1 MTAQS
6 FSLWRAFGIER
17 HHQLLLK
24 WMVLTVVAVFAF
36 FVAASFGLVEQV
48 FRVDRTYISLAI
60 TLLFLVT
67 SLHCMVRILHVS
79 GEINRT
85 GIGAK
90 RIAAAPGTLA
100 LDGEAVRV
108 GSGEGEALPGG
119 LLSAHVRDLIVKAR
133 LRAGRLD
140 QTLLLKAFEEK
151 LFNAQAIGFFI
162 AETMLRLGLLGTVIG
177 FIFML
182 APLASVQAIDV
193 GQMREILASMSD
205 GMAVAL
211 YTTMCGLIGG
221 ILLKLEYYFLQGG
234 TEELVAMV
242 TEVTEVYVVPVLEER
257 PLEIAR
263 AAE

>member
-1 MTAQS
+1 VTSQT
-6 FSLWRAFGIER
+6 FSLWRVFGIER

-24 WMVLTVVAVFAF
+24 WMVLTAVAVFAF

-60 TLLFLVT
+60 TILFLIT
-67 SLHCMVRILHVS
+67 SLHCMVRILYIS
-79 GEINRT
+79 RELNRT
-85 GIGAK
+85 GACGK
-90 RIAAAPGTLA
+90 QIAAEPNALA
-100 LDGEAVRV
+100 LDGVV
-108 GSGEGEALPGG
+108 VNGGGKPLPGG
-119 LLSAHVRDLIVKAR
+119 LLSQHVHDLIMKAR
-133 LRAGRLD
+133 LKPERID

-162 AETMLRLGLLGTVIG
+162 SETMLRLGLLGTVIG

-182 APLASVQAIDV
+182 APLTNVQAIDV

-211 YTTMCGLIGG
+211 YTTLCGLIGG

-242 TEVTEVYVVPVLEER
+242 TEITEVYVVPVLEEGL
-257 PLEIAR
+257 PETAG
-263 AAE
+263 AAQ

>member
-6 FSLWRAFGIER
+6 FSLWRLFGIER

-24 WMVLTVVAVFAF
+24 WMVLTAVAAFAF

-67 SLHCMVRILHVS
+67 SVHCMVRILHIS

-85 GIGAK
+85 GIGG
-90 RIAAAPGTLA
+90 RQIAEASDTLA
-100 LDGEAVRV
+100 FDGDSVR
-108 GSGEGEALPGG
+108 SGGRPLPGG
-119 LLSAHVRDLIVKAR
+119 LLNQHVRDLMVKAR
-133 LRAGRLD
+133 LKPERID

-182 APLASVQAIDV
+182 APLTSVQAIDV

-211 YTTMCGLIGG
+211 YTTLCGLIGG

-242 TEVTEVYVVPVLEER
+242 TEITEVYVVPALEER
-257 PLEIAR
+257 SPGMEALR